1 MIRRLSESMAQ
12 FFCDKKL
19 FPKDEIDT
27 YAYGYEIM
35 LISVI
40 NWGIILII
48 MLFTGKV
55 IETLLYM
62 FTVII
67 LRHNVGGYHADS
79 HIKCSIL
86 SIGSYI
92 VFLIFIF
99 FSGKLSAYISLLVQT
114 LSLAI
119 TFLFAPVEHIN
130 NPIDETAMKKHR
142 KNGILLSILL
152 YITVIILLY
161 IKMHNLALSISLGVF
176 QVNISLLL
184 GMYRNRGIMNWLKQP
199 LELNERP
206 LFSIY

>member
-1 MIRRLSESMAQ
+1 MSFL
-12 FFCDKKL
+12 K
-19 FPKDEIDT
+19 
-27 YAYGYEIM
+27 
-35 LISVI
+35 
-40 NWGIILII
+40 
-48 MLFTGKV
+48 
-55 IETLLYM
+55 
-62 FTVII
+62 
-67 LRHNVGGYHADS
+67 
-79 HIKCSIL
+79 KCSIL